1 MKSRNTKPEV
11 LIRKSLTELGLNYR
25 LHRRDLPGTP
35 DIVFSKSKLAI
46 FVHGCYWHRHAG
58 CEVGKTNKQVSLE
71 WIERF
76 NGIVKRDIMVKDRFR
91 ALNWRVYVAWEC
103 NILENPL
110 REAQKIAR
118 LLEERI

>member
-1 MKSRNTKPEV
+1 M
-11 LIRKSLTELGLNYR
+11 
-25 LHRRDLPGTP
+25 PGTP

-71 WIERF
+71 WIEKF
-76 NGIVKRDIMVKDRFR
+76 NMIVKRDVMVKEKIKKM
-91 ALNWRVYVAWEC
+91 NWRVYVAWEC
-103 NILENPL
+103 DILTNPL

-118 LLEERI
+118 LLEDQT